1 MGVASIKVNGVE
13 YCHKKLGH
21 NVVVLD
27 PAGQFVA
34 SRNFDTTTQEGGVAM
49 GRFLDE
55 LPEDHIVLIA
65 TQETTGSQSVSPTKA
80 RVTRY
85 LIRIGMTLS
94 SDALQ
99 PCLLLEISIFA
110 VFGYFVILS

>member
-13 YCHKKLGH
+13 YCHKKTGH

-65 TQETTGSQSVSPTKA
+65 TQETTGRNIVQDAQGPGYEVGALCEKYGASV
-80 RVTRY
+80 
-85 LIRIGMTLS
+85 LQS
-94 SDALQ
+94 SDTCA
-99 PCLLLEISIFA
+99 
-110 VFGYFVILS
+110 

>member
-1 MGVASIKVNGVE
+1 MSSLFLMLFLLLKFSGKVHYDIRASGGDDIGGMGVASIKVNGVE
-13 YCHKKLGH
+13 YCHKRLGH

-34 SRNFDTTTQEGGVAM
+34 TRNFDTTTQEGGVAM

-65 TQETTGSQSVSPTKA
+65 TQETTGRQ
-80 RVTRY
+80 
-85 LIRIGMTLS
+85 TL
-94 SDALQ
+94 
-99 PCLLLEISIFA
+99 
-110 VFGYFVILS
+110 

>member
-1 MGVASIKVNGVE
+1 MSSLFLMLFLLLKFSGKVHYDIRASGGDDIGGMGVASIKVNGVE
-13 YCHKKLGH
+13 YCHKRLGH

-34 SRNFDTTTQEGGVAM
+34 TRNFDTTQEGGVAM

-65 TQETTGSQSVSPTKA
+65 TQETTGRQ
-80 RVTRY
+80 
-85 LIRIGMTLS
+85 TL
-94 SDALQ
+94 
-99 PCLLLEISIFA
+99 
-110 VFGYFVILS
+110 